1 MDINAVMQAM
11 STLGFPIVACVAL
24 YYLVTNTIA
33 KVTEA
38 LNDINK
44 TLIIVTERLDKLED
58 GKNGDR

>member
-1 MDINAVMQAM
+1 MDINAVMQAV
-11 STLGFPIVACVAL
+11 TTVGFPIVACAAL

-44 TLIIVTERLDKLED
+44 TLIIVTERLDKLEE
-58 GKNGDR
+58 GKNGNC